1 MTLDT
6 HNGVKVYTPTA
17 LKLYDWWVLNI
28 SNRYAWRCD
37 TDKYL
42 LPHFKNNLGENH
54 MDIGV
59 GTGFYLK
66 RALANINKIA
76 LTDLNINSLDYAKK
90 NIVDNKLTYCLQH
103 DIYHKFSNEFNSS
116 FDSISLF
123 YLLHCLPGTMEGKKK
138 VIENISKILTEKG
151 VLYGATILGADVEHN
166 FFGNKLMSVYNKKG
180 IFSNYSDS
188 ADALEKVLSCFFT
201 MYLFIFKEL
210 SRYLPREIKNYK
222 KSSIV

>member
-90 NIVDNKLTYCLQH
+90 NHLILE
-103 DIYHKFSNEFNSS
+103 DIAYDE
-116 FDSISLF
+116 SLID
-123 YLLHCLPGTMEGKKK
+123 E
-138 VIENISKILTEKG
+138 LTEANPQN
-151 VLYGATILGADVEHN
+151 YITQI
-166 FFGNKLMSVYNKKG
+166 SVKFK
-180 IFSNYSDS
+180 
-188 ADALEKVLSCFFT
+188 
-201 MYLFIFKEL
+201 KEL
-210 SRYLPREIKNYK
+210 E
-222 KSSIV
+222 

>member
-76 LTDLNINSLDYAKK
+76 LTDLR
-90 NIVDNKLTYCLQH
+90 TYPKRILFQIMMAQARC
-103 DIYHKFSNEFNSS
+103 
-116 FDSISLF
+116 SIAS
-123 YLLHCLPGTMEGKKK
+123 
-138 VIENISKILTEKG
+138 
-151 VLYGATILGADVEHN
+151 
-166 FFGNKLMSVYNKKG
+166 
-180 IFSNYSDS
+180 
-188 ADALEKVLSCFFT
+188 
-201 MYLFIFKEL
+201 
-210 SRYLPREIKNYK
+210 
-222 KSSIV
+222 

>member
-1 MTLDT
+1 
-6 HNGVKVYTPTA
+6 
-17 LKLYDWWVLNI
+17 
-28 SNRYAWRCD
+28 
-37 TDKYL
+37 
-42 LPHFKNNLGENH
+42 NH

-90 NIVDNKLTYCLQH
+90 NIVDDKLTYCLQH
-103 DIYHKFSNEFNSS
+103 DIYHKFPNEFNSS

-151 VLYGATILGADVEHN
+151 VLYGSTILGADVEQN

-180 IFSNYSDS
+180 
-188 ADALEKVLSCFFT
+188 
-201 MYLFIFKEL
+201 
-210 SRYLPREIKNYK
+210 
-222 KSSIV
+222 